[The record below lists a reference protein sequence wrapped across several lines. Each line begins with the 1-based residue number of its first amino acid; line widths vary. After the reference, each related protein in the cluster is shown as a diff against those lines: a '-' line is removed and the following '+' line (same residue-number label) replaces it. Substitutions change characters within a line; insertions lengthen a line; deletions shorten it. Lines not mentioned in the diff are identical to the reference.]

1 MTFQKLLTDVIKHLA
16 AFSATEDVQHISA
29 ARQAMAKH
37 APTYGTWREYQAL
50 WDVTICLQRQIQIGA
65 DA

>member
-29 ARQAMAKH
+29 ARQAMVKH

>member
-1 MTFQKLLTDVIKHLA
+1 MTFQKLMTDVIKHLA
-16 AFSATEDVQHISA
+16 AFSATEDVRHISA
-29 ARQAMAKH
+29 ARQAMVKH